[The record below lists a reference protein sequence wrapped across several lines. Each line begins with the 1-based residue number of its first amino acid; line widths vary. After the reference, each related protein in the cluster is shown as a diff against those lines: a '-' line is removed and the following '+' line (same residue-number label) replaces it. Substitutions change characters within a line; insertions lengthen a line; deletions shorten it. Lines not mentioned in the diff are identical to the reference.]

1 MNNTSERM
9 IIQARK
15 GKEELQKKEEKKD
28 SEDKNF
34 NGELV
39 QDKSEL

>member
-9 IIQARK
+9 ILQARK

-28 SEDKNF
+28 SEDKDF
-34 NGELV
+34 NDELV
-39 QDKSEL
+39 QDKSE